1 MSAIKTDDRAK
12 RAVIYLRVST
22 AMQADTDYS
31 DEGFSI
37 PAQREACL
45 REAERLGAV
54 VVDEYVD
61 RGESARSADRPQLK
75 AMLERLKYE
84 RDIDL
89 VIVHKVDRLA
99 RNRQDDVEIV
109 VAIKAARAKLVSATE
124 QIDDTPGGKLMHGI
138 MATIAEYYSA
148 NLATEVVKGLRQKAK
163 LGGTPGKAPVGYIN
177 VIERSDGKTL
187 RTVVIDK
194 ERAEHVR
201 WAFEAYATGDYL
213 LRELVEEL
221 DNRGLRSLTRG
232 SKGDKPLSKSVVEK
246 MLKNPY
252 YIGFVT
258 YEGVRYQGR
267 HEPLISLEL
276 WEQVQAVKAGR
287 AHSKEKPSQHPHY
300 LKGTLFCGC
309 CGARLGVTKIR
320 NRHGVIYSYFYCLGR
335 QRDLQ
340 SCRQGHVPMEKIER
354 AIEDQ
359 WMLIQLPEPQIAAIR
374 RAVLEHIGGA
384 REAQVNDV
392 LAKERRLSK
401 LESEREKLM
410 EAYYA
415 NAIPVDVLRRE
426 QQRIGD
432 AMIATRVALDR
443 AAEDLSGIEGG
454 LEQLISLVADCGRL
468 YLTAPMTIRRQ
479 LNQAVFEKIFVDHDV
494 VGSVYLRQPF
504 EGLIGPTF
512 ELAVDSE
519 LRSRRYR
526 RANSPVVTEQEIE
539 DAIRQILGNES
550 EAADGCLADPVSSP
564 DSLKRTPGSNMSLLV
579 PPGGLEPP
587 THGLGNRCS
596 IP

>member
-1 MSAIKTDDRAK
+1 MSPSEKDDRAK

-22 AMQADTDYS
+22 TMQADTDYS

-45 REAERLGAV
+45 REAERHGAV

-163 LGGTPGKAPVGYIN
+163 LGGTPGKAPVGYLN
-177 VIERSDGKTL
+177 VIERSEGKTV

-194 ERAEHVR
+194 KRAEHVR

-221 DNRGLRSLTRG
+221 DNRGLRSVTRG

-267 HEPLISLEL
+267 HEPLIPLEL

-287 AHSKEKPSQHPHY
+287 THSKEKPSQHPHY
-300 LKGTLFCGC
+300 LKGTVFCGC

-340 SCRQGHVPMEKIER
+340 SCHQSHVSMERIER

-359 WMLIQLPEPQIAAIR
+359 WKLIQLPEPQIAAIR
-374 RAVLEHIGGA
+374 RAVLEHIGGT
-384 REAQVNDV
+384 REAQAFEVV
-392 LAKERRLSK
+392 AKENRLSK
-401 LESEREKLM
+401 LEGERQKLM

-415 NAIPVDVLRRE
+415 NAIPVEVLRRE

-479 LNQAVFEKIFVDHDV
+479 LNQAVFEKIFVDADR

-512 ELAVDSE
+512 ERAVDSE
-519 LRSRRYR
+519 LRNRHYR

-564 DSLKRTPGSNMSLLV
+564 GSLDRTPGSNMSLLV
-579 PPGGLEPP
+579 QA
-587 THGLGNRCS
+587 HH
-596 IP
+596 